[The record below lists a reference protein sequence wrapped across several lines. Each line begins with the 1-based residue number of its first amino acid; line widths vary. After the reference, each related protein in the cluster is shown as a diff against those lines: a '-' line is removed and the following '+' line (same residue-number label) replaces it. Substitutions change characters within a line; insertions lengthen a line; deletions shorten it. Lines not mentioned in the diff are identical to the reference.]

1 MFSFPKYLNC
11 DVSVGNCKW
20 WMMKAIFKNI
30 LMWSLVL
37 GGVKAKA
44 QFYNK
49 EEGLKHTYSIVA
61 RDEKTGELGVAVQ
74 SHWFGVGNVVAW
86 AKPGVGAVATQAMAN
101 ISLGPKTLDLLA
113 KGLSPEEALEKLLA
127 EDQGASYRQ
136 LAAVD
141 QYGNSAVHTGENC
154 IQYAGHL
161 SGRNYSVQANMM
173 LKDGVIAAMDKAW
186 HATSGQPLA
195 ERMLQVL
202 EAAEGAGGDIR
213 GRQSASLLV
222 VRGTTTPNVWE
233 ERLIDLRVDDHEE
246 PLIELRRLYKT
257 HTAYQFMN
265 QGDLYME
272 QGDTASAM
280 VAYREAMHLLPDNPE
295 MPFWAGITMAQNGKM
310 EEALQLLRP
319 IFRQNPHWK
328 ELTKRLIPVG
338 LLKLNDADLKLLL
351 E

>member
-1 MFSFPKYLNC
+1 
-11 DVSVGNCKW
+11 
-20 WMMKAIFKNI
+20 MKTMFKNI
-30 LMWSLVL
+30 LMMSLIVSCTK
-37 GGVKAKA
+37 VKA
-44 QFYNK
+44 QFFNK

-74 SHWFGVGNVVAW
+74 SHWFGVGTVVSW

-101 ISLGPKTLDLLA
+101 ISLGPKMLDLLA
-113 KGLSPEEALEKLLA
+113 KGMSPQEAMEKLLG

-141 QYGNSAVHTGENC
+141 QYGNSAVHTGDNC

-161 SGRNYSVQANMM
+161 SGKNYSVQANMM

-186 HATSGQPLA
+186 HASSGQTLA

-222 VRGTTTPNVWE
+222 VRGIPTPNVWE

-246 PLIELRRLYKT
+246 PLIELRRLYNT
-257 HTAYQFMN
+257 HNAYQYMN

-272 QGDTASAM
+272 QGDTESAM
-280 VAYREAMHLLPDNPE
+280 KAYQEAMHLLPDNPE
-295 MPFWAGITMAQNGKM
+295 MPFWSGITLAQNSKM
-310 EEALQLLRP
+310 EEALQLLKP
-319 IFRQNPHWK
+319 IFKQNPHWQ

-338 LLKLNDADLKLLL
+338 LLKISDADLKLLL